1 MYILYDDYHGVCVLS
16 LCNPYLDPCI
26 GAHQAP
32 LSMELLRQ
40 EYWSGL
46 PFPNLGDL
54 PNLGTRPSTP
64 VSAALARGFFN
75 TPQPGK
81 PEYQSK
87 LVSII
92 AVVVLLLCHV
102 QLFVTPM
109 DCSMPGF
116 PAFQLFFPV
125 LPELAQTYVHQVGDV
140 IQPSRPL
147 SFSSPTAFNSFP
159 ASGSFHMSWL
169 FASGSQSIGAS
180 TSASVLPMNIQG

>member
-1 MYILYDDYHGVCVLS
+1 
-16 LCNPYLDPCI
+16 
-26 GAHQAP
+26 
-32 LSMELLRQ
+32 MELLRQ

-54 PNLGTRPSTP
+54 PNPGTRPSTL
-64 VSAALARGFFN
+64 VSPALARGFFN

-102 QLFVTPM
+102 QLLWPHGLQHASIPCFST
-109 DCSMPGF
+109 
-116 PAFQLFFPV
+116 V
-125 LPELAQTYVHQVGDV
+125 LPCSPRACSNLCLSSRWCHPTISSSV
-140 IQPSRPL
+140 IL
-147 SFSSPTAFNSFP
+147 FSYCLRSFP
-159 ASGSFHMSWL
+159 ASGSFQMSWL

-180 TSASVLPMNIQG
+180 TSASVLPINIQGWFTLGLTGWISLQSMRLSRVFSTTTV